1 MSGKH
6 PAAPTSLVRGTL
18 RCRQRGETMKYMIM
32 LYGSQQDYDV
42 LAGKPTDK
50 PAMTVEA
57 VQAMYAYMES
67 VHKKLEE
74 SGELVDAH
82 GLAAPALARRVW
94 LQKGAPVVT
103 DGPYP
108 ETQEVLAG
116 YTIVECDSLDR
127 ALEIASGFVN
137 PDADGEY
144 VDVRPLIE
152 SVAELEV

>member
-1 MSGKH
+1 
-6 PAAPTSLVRGTL
+6 
-18 RCRQRGETMKYMIM
+18 MKYMIM

-50 PAMTVEA
+50 PAMSAED

-67 VHKKLEE
+67 FHQKLEE
-74 SGELVDAH
+74 SGELVDAR
-82 GLAAPALARRVW
+82 GLTAPVHARRVQ
-94 LQKGAPVVT
+94 LQNGVPVVT

-116 YTIVECDSLDR
+116 YTIVECDSFDR
-127 ALEIASGFVN
+127 AAEIASGLVN
-137 PDADGEY
+137 PDTDGQF
-144 VDVRPLIE
+144 VDVRPIID